1 MLTMRTHTMLFR
13 PTFHPVMPVKN
24 FDLTQVSALVV
35 EKHHPMRS
43 MLRGILRELGLKKVD
58 DVASTESGLL
68 IIQAKRSS
76 GPVTRLLSGWAKA
89 QVWAI
94 PVSGTGTSFFCKD

>member
-1 MLTMRTHTMLFR
+1 M
-13 PTFHPVMPVKN
+13 KN
-24 FDLTQVSALVV
+24 FELTQVSALVV

-76 GPVTRLLSGWAKA
+76 GPVTRLLSVWAKA